1 MWYCRLR
8 LQDTLNRDEPVR
20 LLLILALGLLVTAM
34 PVRADILGDILGGG
48 QGTYQVAQQGGGMT
62 LSQAIEQVRR
72 QTGGKILSAETRREG
87 NREVHHIKV
96 LINDKQV
103 RTFKIPGRTISR

>member
-20 LLLILALGLLVTAM
+20 LLLILALGLLVTAT
-34 PVRADILGDILGGG
+34 PVRADILGNVFGGS
-48 QGTYQVAQQGGGMT
+48 QDTYQVAQRGCMS
-62 LSQAIEQVRR
+62 LSQAIEQIRR

-103 RTFKIPGRTISR
+103 RTFKVPGCTVSR